1 MDETFMDAI
10 RQAEWSKV
18 GDNVRR
24 LFLILRLF
32 LGSLN
37 ESIAIRVLVRSVGDI
52 RQQRGKFRN

>member
-32 LGSLN
+32 FGSLN

>member
-10 RQAEWSKV
+10 RRAEWSKV

-32 LGSLN
+32 FGSLN